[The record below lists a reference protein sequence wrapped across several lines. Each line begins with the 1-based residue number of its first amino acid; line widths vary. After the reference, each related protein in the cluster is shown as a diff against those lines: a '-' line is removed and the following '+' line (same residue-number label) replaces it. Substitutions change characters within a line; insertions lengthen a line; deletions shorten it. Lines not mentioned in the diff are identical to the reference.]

1 MIKKIIVLAMVFGS
15 FSPGNVHAQVPVTGK
30 APGSLVVVT
39 STPAN
44 VDIDAYEQLVKEVK
58 EHRKER
64 MVNIDTFT
72 KMSREQNVVILD
84 TRSDSMYKAMHI
96 KGAIHLAFT
105 DFTQDNLRK
114 LIPDPNTKILIY
126 CNNNFSDDLSLVSVT
141 MAPLLS
147 YVPTK
152 MSYPRPIDLSLA
164 AITSQPIKSTGKK
177 SASTA
182 SSKPAPA
189 KTKSAPAPTGAATQT
204 TTETVTAA
212 TEAAPAPVLAPTPAP
227 RLKQLTL
234 ALNIPTYI
242 NLYGYGYQ
250 NVFELSELI
259 YISMDPR
266 IEYEG
271 TAVDMLGLTGQA
283 GN

>member
-1 MIKKIIVLAMVFGS
+1 MIKNVIVLAAVFG
-15 FSPGNVHAQVPVTGK
+15 FLLPGNTSAQAPVTGK

-44 VDIDAYEQLVKEVK
+44 VDMDAYEQLVKEVK

-72 KMSREQNVVILD
+72 KMSKEQNVVILD

-114 LIPDPNTKILIY
+114 LIPDPGSKILIY
-126 CNNNFSDDLSLVSVT
+126 CNNNFSDDLSLVSMN

-152 MSYPRPIDLSLA
+152 IASPRIDIQSLI
-164 AITSQPIKSTGKK
+164 AIQGMQTKPAGKK
-177 SASTA
+177 ITSTA
-182 SSKPAPA
+182 SSKPAS
-189 KTKSAPAPTGAATQT
+189 KTKDTTAQTGAAVQAPA
-204 TTETVTAA
+204 ETVTAS
-212 TEAAPAPVLAPTPAP
+212 TYAAPAPVLVSPPAP
-227 RLKQLTL
+227 QLKRLTL

-242 NLYGYGYQ
+242 NLYGYGYK

-259 YISMDPR
+259 YISRDNR

-271 TAVDMLGLTGQA
+271 TVVDMLGLTGQV